1 MSPGPANG
9 PRSPLMSLRKR
20 IADHPH
26 SNRAVAALFGGYMR
40 LVRATSRGRADGWEA
55 VAEALETDGAVLIVC
70 WHQRLM
76 LTPWMFDLNQAPCR
90 SLTSDGRAG
99 RLVGWIHRA
108 FGYETMPMKR
118 GMLGAGAIRD
128 VLRGLQ
134 NGISIGISPDGPQ
147 GPPRVAKVTPIQ
159 WARATQIPVF
169 VFTFSAR
176 RYWTWPTW
184 DRLMFPLPF
193 TRVELMWRRWDRAV
207 PRRLDAVE
215 ADALA
220 VELGDFMNAV
230 SAECDAR
237 VGHATPQL

>member
-1 MSPGPANG
+1 
-9 PRSPLMSLRKR
+9 MSLRKR
-20 IADHPH
+20 IADAPRT
-26 SNRAVAALFGGYMR
+26 NRAVAALFGGYMR
-40 LVRATSRGRADGWEA
+40 FVRASSRRNEDGWEA
-55 VAEALETDGAVLIVC
+55 VSRALDSHGAVLIVC

-76 LTPWMFDLNQAPCR
+76 LTPWMFDLTQAPCR

-118 GMLGAGAIRD
+118 GLLGAGAIRE

-176 RYWTWPTW
+176 RYLTWPTW
-184 DRLMFPLPF
+184 DRLMFPMPF
-193 TRVELMWRRWDRAV
+193 TRLELMWRQWDRVV
-207 PRRLDAVE
+207 PRRVS
-215 ADALA
+215 ADQAEALA
-220 VELGDFMNAV
+220 ADLGRFMNAV

-237 VGHATPQL
+237 AGHDTPQL